1 MRVQSADLSLTS
13 HRYHILKSYDSST
26 VGICGGTLSPASFRA
41 CGRGLWRDTV
51 HAQLHGAELE
61 KELGLALF
69 TRSAHGVSPT
79 PSGEKL
85 IAQARHILDEA
96 GRMAAMAV
104 EERGGVGGVF
114 RLGILP
120 TIAPYLLPRF
130 FPSLCLRNKT
140 LDLRVVE
147 MKTDEMKRALER
159 HEIDAGIMVAVEGLE
174 GFDCHTLYYEQFLAY
189 VARQDALFSHQSIK
203 TADLADEALW
213 LLDEGHCFRDQLV
226 KFCSLKSATAPR
238 RTYTLGSIETFMRM
252 VESGMGVTFIP
263 ELALEQLSAEQRG
276 LVRPCAIPIPTREII
291 LTTTTDFVRH
301 TLRHLLV
308 DSIRHS
314 VPPQML
320 KLNNTEQ
327 RV

>member
-1 MRVQSADLSLTS
+1 MTLQQLEYVVALARMCHFGRAAEACGVTQS
-13 HRYHILKSYDSST
+13 
-26 VGICGGTLSPASFRA
+26 TLSSMV
-41 CGRGLWRDTV
+41 LK
-51 HAQLHGAELE
+51 LE
-61 KELGLALF
+61 KELGLSLF
-69 TRSAHGVSPT
+69 TRSGHGVRPT

-85 IAQARHILDEA
+85 IVQARHILDEA
-96 GRMAAMAV
+96 RRLEAMAT

-130 FPSLCLRNKT
+130 FPSLCAQNKK

-147 MKTDEMKRALER
+147 MKTDEMKRALE
-159 HEIDAGIMVAVEGLE
+159 HHDIDAGIMVAVAGLE
-174 GFDCHTLYYEQFLAY
+174 NFECHTLYYEQFLAY
-189 VARQDALFSHQSIK
+189 VAQKDALFSHQSIK

-276 LVRPCAIPIPTREII
+276 LVRPFAIPIPTREII

-301 TLRHLLV
+301 TLRDLL
-308 DSIRHS
+308 ITAICRS

-320 KLNNTEQ
+320 TLNNTEQ

>member
-1 MRVQSADLSLTS
+1 MTLQQLEYVVALSRLRHFGRAAEACGVTQS
-13 HRYHILKSYDSST
+13 
-26 VGICGGTLSPASFRA
+26 TLSSM
-41 CGRGLWRDTV
+41 V
-51 HAQLHGAELE
+51 QKLE

-85 IAQARHILDEA
+85 ITQARHILNEA

-226 KFCSLKSATAPR
+226 RFCSLKSATAPR

-263 ELALEQLSAEQRG
+263 ELALEQLSAGQRG
-276 LVRPCAIPIPTREII
+276 LVRPFAIPIPTREII

-308 DSIRHS
+308 DSIRRS

>member
-1 MRVQSADLSLTS
+1 MTLQQLEYMVALSRLRHFGRAAEACGVTQS
-13 HRYHILKSYDSST
+13 
-26 VGICGGTLSPASFRA
+26 TLSSM
-41 CGRGLWRDTV
+41 V
-51 HAQLHGAELE
+51 QKLE

-189 VARQDALFSHQSIK
+189 VARQDTLFSHQSIK

-276 LVRPCAIPIPTREII
+276 LVRPFAIPIPTREII

-308 DSIRHS
+308 DSIRRC

>member
-1 MRVQSADLSLTS
+1 
-13 HRYHILKSYDSST
+13 
-26 VGICGGTLSPASFRA
+26 
-41 CGRGLWRDTV
+41 
-51 HAQLHGAELE
+51 
-61 KELGLALF
+61 
-69 TRSAHGVSPT
+69 
-79 PSGEKL
+79 
-85 IAQARHILDEA
+85 
-96 GRMAAMAV
+96 MAV

-159 HEIDAGIMVAVEGLE
+159 HEIDAGIMVAVEELE

-276 LVRPCAIPIPTREII
+276 LVRPFAIPIPTREII

>member
-1 MRVQSADLSLTS
+1 MTLQQLEYVVALSRLRHFGRAAEACGVTQS
-13 HRYHILKSYDSST
+13 
-26 VGICGGTLSPASFRA
+26 TLSAM
-41 CGRGLWRDTV
+41 V
-51 HAQLHGAELE
+51 QKLE

-69 TRSAHGVSPT
+69 TRSVHGVAPT
-79 PSGEKL
+79 TSGEKL

-96 GRMAAMAV
+96 RRMTAIAT

-130 FPSLCLRNKT
+130 FPSLCLHNKT

-147 MKTDEMKRALER
+147 MKTDEMKRALDA
-159 HEIDAGIMVAVEGLE
+159 HHIDAGIMVAVDGLE
-174 GFDCHTLYYEQFLAY
+174 DFDCHTLYYEQFMAY
-189 VARQDALFSHQSIK
+189 VAREDALFSHQSIK

-252 VESGMGVTFIP
+252 VENGMGVTFIP

-276 LVRPCAIPIPTREII
+276 LVRPFAIPIPTREII

-301 TLRHLLV
+301 TLRQLLV
-308 DSIRHS
+308 DAIRRS